1 MTRRRVAVVTGGG
14 RGIGAAIAEELG
26 RAGAFVVTVDPLVA
40 LDGTAPAEPSTAE
53 SGTGE
58 PSTAERIVGAG
69 GAARASAASV
79 TDPKSLDALFAG
91 LVEEFGAVD
100 AVVNVAGISR
110 TTGFAG
116 GEEADWRAVVEVH
129 LDGYCNVLAAALPR
143 MAAAGHGR
151 IVGVTSGSGWR
162 AADAGAYSVAKRAV
176 AALTWQLGRQAPPG
190 VTVNALSP
198 IAMTR
203 MVTAALARAGGAST
217 STSGGLALAAAMP
230 APEEIG
236 PFGAHLAGGGLDWCT
251 GQVLFAGGSEVAVE
265 EPPRLLEVIHADA
278 ANVRAMV
285 AAAVSRT
292 LVPAESAQLSQGG
305 GNPRVGTPA
314 APDLAPVGLTCGLVV
329 HDPALAAALFDAL
342 AARGVRTVALP
353 PVDVAAGFAGAAGAI
368 GSLAARAGGLD
379 ALVVALPDTGTA
391 PHADTEP
398 WARVLAEHDGATEG
412 LLADAGWARAAADH
426 AAASGRSFRLV
437 TLTDAATSGGRSRA
451 QAAAQLAR
459 AARTATKDRVAAFGV
474 AVGAGAVPAVTA
486 ELAAHLACDPDALG
500 LAGAELAVAP
510 GWFGL
515 LRHPRPGASVVL
527 GGTAVPDWLDDVLR
541 AAVDG
546 GPVLEP
552 APSSGGAP

>member
-1 MTRRRVAVVTGGG
+1 VTRPRVAVVTGGG

-26 RAGAFVVTVDPLVA
+26 RAGDVVVTIDPLVA
-40 LDGTAPAEPSTAE
+40 LDGTTPAEPGTAEPSTAD
-53 SGTGE
+53 
-58 PSTAERIVGAG
+58 RIVAAG
-69 GAARASAASV
+69 GTARASSASV
-79 TDPKSLDALFAG
+79 TDPEGLDALFAG

-110 TTGFAG
+110 TTGFG
-116 GEEADWRAVVEVH
+116 RGDEADWRAVVEVH
-129 LDGYCNVLAAALPR
+129 FDGYRNVLAAALPR

-151 IVGVTSGSGWR
+151 VVGVTSGSGWR

-203 MVTAALARAGGAST
+203 MVTAALARTGGPST

-236 PFGAHLAGGGLDWCT
+236 PFGAHLAGGGLEWCN
-251 GQVLFAGGSEVAVE
+251 GQVLFAGGSELAVV
-265 EPPRLLEVIHADA
+265 EPPRLLEVVRADA

-292 LVPAESAQLSQGG
+292 LVPAEAAQLSQGG
-305 GNPRVGTPA
+305 GNPRVGVPA
-314 APDLAPVGLTCGLVV
+314 DPDLTAVALTCGLVV
-329 HDPALAAALFDAL
+329 HDPALAAALHGAL

-353 PVDVAAGFAGAAGAI
+353 PAEVGAGFAGAAVAI
-368 GSLAARAGGLD
+368 GSLAARADGLD
-379 ALVVALPDTGTA
+379 ALIVALPSAGA
-391 PHADTEP
+391 AGHVGAAEP
-398 WARVLAEHDGATEG
+398 WARLLADHEGIAEG
-412 LLADAGWARAAADH
+412 LIADAGWARAAADH
-426 AAASGRSFRLV
+426 TAASGRSLRLV
-437 TLTDAATSGGRSRA
+437 TLTDAATSGGHSRA

-459 AARTATKDRVAAFGV
+459 AARTATKDGVAAFGV
-474 AVGAGAVPAVTA
+474 AMGAGADPEVTA
-486 ELAAHLACDPDALG
+486 ELAAHLACEPEALG
-500 LAGAELAVAP
+500 LSGAELAVGP

-515 LRHPRPGASVVL
+515 LRHPRPGTSVLL
-527 GGTAVPDWLDDVLR
+527 GGTAVPPWLDDVLR

-552 APSSGGAP
+552 GPARSPGGAS